1 MQNTI
6 QELRSKTDDIEE
18 LEKMANERFKGLV
31 SVLQRKFNP
40 QPSDYE
46 VLHKVIPESLVEFR
60 LVKIRMH
67 SLCRMI

>member
-1 MQNTI
+1 LQNTI
-6 QELRSKTDDIEE
+6 QELRSKTDEIEE
-18 LEKMANERFKGLV
+18 LEKMTNERFKVLV

-60 LVKIRMH
+60 LVKIRMYF
-67 SLCRMI
+67 LCTMV

>member
-1 MQNTI
+1 LQNTI

-18 LEKMANERFKGLV
+18 LEKMANERFKSLV

-46 VLHKVIPESLVEFR
+46 VLHKIIPESLVEFR
-60 LVKIRMH
+60 LVKNRMH
-67 SLCRMI
+67 FLCRMF

>member
-1 MQNTI
+1 LQNTI
-6 QELRSKTDDIEE
+6 QELRSKTDDIEQ
-18 LEKMANERFKGLV
+18 LEKMANERFKDLV

-40 QPSDYE
+40 QSSDYE

-67 SLCRMI
+67 FLCRMV